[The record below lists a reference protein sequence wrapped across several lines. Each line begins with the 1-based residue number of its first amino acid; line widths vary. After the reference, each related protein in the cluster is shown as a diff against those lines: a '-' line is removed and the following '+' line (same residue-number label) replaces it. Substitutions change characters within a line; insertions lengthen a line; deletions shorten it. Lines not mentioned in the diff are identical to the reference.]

1 MNRPKLSLVCLMV
14 VVAAALAVCSPLA
27 ATQVMQLNLEQM
39 VDRADRIFR
48 GTVLDAREGKMSVG
62 GGELPV
68 VTYRIRVDEAIKGT
82 FEEVKGVQIAE
93 VRMLGTLK
101 KTAGSGAV
109 RPMSAVPDLPRLA
122 VGQDYLLL
130 TTPRSSIGLS
140 TTVGLGQG
148 LFRVDGKPGQETAV
162 NLNQNLGLFRGMG
175 GGPGV
180 TTGLPT
186 APEGPLPYR
195 NLATLIRDIAG
206 E

>member
-1 MNRPKLSLVCLMV
+1 MNRFKLSSICLM

-39 VDRADRIFR
+39 VDRSDRIFR
-48 GTVLDAREGKMSVG
+48 GTVLDAREGTMAVG

-101 KTAGSGAV
+101 KTAGGSGPV
-109 RPMSAVPDLPRLA
+109 RSVSSVPDLPRLA

-175 GGPGV
+175 GGPSV
-180 TTGLPT
+180 TTGLPA